1 MLRGELASPQ
11 GIAYRLIIQY
21 QLVIPES
28 IYKRNIIQ
36 TDQAEFIYLERYMHM
51 ICACNN
57 I

>member
-1 MLRGELASPQ
+1 MLKGEIVSPQ
-11 GIAYRLIIQY
+11 GKTYRLIIQY
-21 QLVIPES
+21 QLVITES

-36 TDQAEFIYLERYMHM
+36 TDQAEFIYLEIYMYM